1 MVSKNVTRMRN
12 VAATLLTL
20 SGISH
25 IALLWFRDINGI
37 ALAGALFGALY
48 LIIGIGLYGQSRFT
62 LFVAIA
68 IPGIGAWLALGN
80 GHTTPIGTLGAVH
93 LAISLVVICF
103 SAVILIAVRNNP
115 SV

>member
-1 MVSKNVTRMRN
+1 MRN
-12 VAATLLTL
+12 IAATLLTL

-25 IALLWFRDINGI
+25 IALLWFRDISGT

-68 IPGIGAWLALGN
+68 IPGMGAWLALAN
-80 GHTTPIGTLGAVH
+80 SDTAPIGTLGGVH